1 MKEPKEL
8 EKQVLDDGYQ
18 ADVVVTT
25 KLKQLDPDWIEAP
38 IKEKS
43 YFEKDKKSKKKKGGD
58 DEEKSN
64 QPSAVPPVG
73 FFQLFRFANG
83 FDIFL
88 MMIGIVSS
96 ICTGLCQP
104 LNVLLMGDLTGAMV
118 DQALNGSQWNATN
131 PPPPEV
137 IETIQQTFLDA
148 VVAFAVNNTILG
160 AVMLVLSFTAVACF
174 DNAAKRQVNRI
185 RDLYLRSALRQDIG
199 WYDTNMTGDLAS
211 KMAENITK
219 LEDGIGE
226 KVGMFIHFISA
237 FLGCMVLAFIN
248 GWELTLICLIS
259 LPVTMISVGIVAV
272 VTTRLAR
279 REVEAY
285 GKAGSIAEEVLSS
298 IRTVIAF
305 NGQKKESHRYDGNLI
320 FARDNNIKRYFFSG
334 LGFGLLWFF
343 IYASYSLSFWYGVGL
358 VLEERNLPPEEVTYT
373 VAVMVTVFFG
383 VMMGSMNIGM
393 TSPYVETFGIA
404 CGAAGSVYS
413 VIDRVPPIDSLSDA
427 GEKLDQ
433 VKGSIKFKRV
443 RFQYPSRPDVE
454 VLKDLELSI
463 QPGKTVALVGSSGC
477 GKSTCV
483 QLIQR
488 FYDPVDGHI
497 ELDGHDIRT
506 LNLNWLRNHIGIVG
520 QEPVLFGATIKQNIR
535 YGNEKASDE
544 DIIQA
549 AKDANAHDFI
559 MKLPQQY
566 DTLVGERGAQLS
578 GGQKQR
584 VAIARA
590 LIRKPAILLLDEA
603 TSALDTNSEAKV
615 QQALDR
621 ASQGRTTIIVAHR
634 LSTIRNADK
643 IVVLNGGY
651 VVEEG
656 THAELMKVHGHYH
669 ELVTAQLSSD
679 MEVHAR
685 AKEEEAEGVGLRRR
699 LVSESSSTHSAEVEA
714 YIPVKEEKLKEE
726 VAPKVPLLKIM
737 QTNKPEWLYITL
749 GCITAALVGF
759 SMPLFSVI
767 FGDILG
773 TLSNP
778 VDQEV
783 RDEANM
789 FCLYFL
795 ILGIIIGISSFVQ
808 IYTFGVA
815 GERLTLRL
823 RSQSFAA
830 ILKQEVAYFDSDA
843 NSVGALCSRLSG
855 DAANVQGATG
865 TRIGT
870 VLQSISTL
878 VLGLSIGLFY
888 EWRLGLVALAF
899 APFMMISM
907 FLMRRM
913 MAGENQKNQK
923 GNTGIEEAS
932 RIAVESVSNIR
943 TVSGLCRE
951 RSIHEEYMRELEA
964 PFRKSLRY
972 SATRGVVFG
981 IARSLMFFA
990 YASCMC
996 YGGHLIVS
1004 DGVEYASVFKTAQA
1018 IIMSTM
1024 SVAQAMAFAPNFSK
1038 GLMSAAKIFQLLERD
1053 PAIKDKQGAI
1063 EGPLDTKGNVNYS
1076 DLHFVYPTRPNAPV
1090 LKGLNLS
1097 IKPGQTIAL
1106 VGPSGCGKSTCI
1118 QLLERFYDPISGA
1131 VELDGRDISDMQMT
1145 ALRSNLGIVSQEPVL
1160 FDRTIA
1166 DNIGYGD
1173 TSREVDITEII
1184 EAAKNANIH
1193 NFITSL
1199 PQGYDTRLGE
1209 KGTQLSGG
1217 QKQRI
1222 AIARALVRN
1231 PRVLLL
1237 DEATSALDTESEKVV
1252 QEALDKARQGRTCIT
1267 IAHRL
1272 TTIQDAD
1279 VICVVDKGQIAEAGK
1294 HSELLAKGGIYYKLH
1309 SLQGGAK

>member
-1 MKEPKEL
+1 MKEPKVA
-8 EKQVLDDGYQ
+8 EKQVLDDGYEP
-18 ADVVVTT
+18 VGIITT
-25 KLKQLDPDWIEAP
+25 KMKQLDPDWIEP
-38 IKEKS
+38 PSEQKS
-43 YFEKDKKSKKKKGGD
+43 YFEEDKKSKKKKGK
-58 DEEKSN
+58 DEEEKPDGEPAPASV
-64 QPSAVPPVG
+64 S
-73 FFQLFRFANG
+73 FFKLFRFADN
-83 FDIFL
+83 FDKLL
-88 MMIGIVSS
+88 MFIGVISS
-96 ICTGLCQP
+96 IATGICQP
-104 LNVLLMGDLTGAMV
+104 LNVLFMGDLTGAMV
-118 DQALNGSQWNATN
+118 DQALNITQLPPGSPIPDWIA
-131 PPPPEV
+131 E
-137 IETIQQTFLDA
+137 TFLDA
-148 VVAFAVNNTILG
+148 VVQFAVNNTILG
-160 AVMLVLSFTAVACF
+160 AAMFLFSFTAVACF
-174 DNAAKRQVNRI
+174 DNAAKRQINRV
-185 RDLYLRSALRQDIG
+185 RDLYLKSALRQDIG

-211 KMAENITK
+211 KMAENIIK

-237 FLGCMVLAFIN
+237 FLGCIVLAFIN

-272 VTTRLAR
+272 VTSRLSR
-279 REVEAY
+279 KEVEAY

-305 NGQKKESHRYDGNLI
+305 NGQKKESERYDKNLI
-320 FARDNNIKRYFFSG
+320 FARDNNIKRGFFSG
-334 LGFGLLWFF
+334 LGFGMLWFF

-358 VLEERNLPPEEVTYT
+358 IIEESDLPPNERTYT
-373 VAVMVTVFFG
+373 VQVMVTVFFG

-413 VIDRVPPIDSLSDA
+413 VIDRVPPIDSSSEA
-427 GEKLDQ
+427 GEKLPE
-433 VKGSIKFKRV
+433 VKGAIKFKRL

-454 VLKDLELSI
+454 VLKDLSLSI
-463 QPGKTVALVGSSGC
+463 LPGETVALVGSSGC

-488 FYDPVDGHI
+488 FYDPADGSV
-497 ELDGHDIRT
+497 ELDGRDIQT
-506 LNLNWLRNHIGIVG
+506 LNLNWLRSHIGVVG

-535 YGNEKASDE
+535 YGCETASDE

-590 LIRKPAILLLDEA
+590 LVRKPAILLLDEA

-621 ASQGRTTIIVAHR
+621 ASLGRTTIIVAHR

-643 IVVLNGGY
+643 IVVLSGGY

-656 THAELMKVHGHYH
+656 THNELMKLHGHYH

-679 MEVHAR
+679 LEVHAR
-685 AKEEEAEGVGLRRR
+685 AKEEEATKGGVRQR
-699 LVSESSSTHSAEVEA
+699 LLSESSTHSSEYVQAVVMKDE
-714 YIPVKEEKLKEE
+714 VKEKED
-726 VAPKVPLLKIM
+726 VPSVPLLKIIK
-737 QTNKPEWLYITL
+737 TNKPEWVYIVL

-778 VDQEV
+778 DTEV
-783 RDEANM
+783 VRSESNT

-795 ILGIIIGISSFVQ
+795 ILGIIIGISSFIQ
-808 IYTFGVA
+808 LYTFGVA

-823 RSQSFAA
+823 RSQTFSA
-830 ILKQEVAYFDSDA
+830 ILQQEVAYFDSEI

-865 TRIGT
+865 MRIGT

-878 VLGLSIGLFY
+878 ALGLSIGLFY

-913 MAGENQKNQK
+913 MVGENQKNKK
-923 GNTGIEEAS
+923 GTTGIEEAS

-943 TVSGLCRE
+943 TVAGLCRE
-951 RSIHEEYMRELEA
+951 KSVHVEYMRELEA

-972 SATRGVVFG
+972 SYTRGIVFG

-996 YGGHLIVS
+996 YGGHLIIS
-1004 DGVEYASVFKTAQA
+1004 DGVSYASVFKTAQA

-1038 GLMSAAKIFQLLERD
+1038 GLMSAGKIFQLLERS
-1053 PAIKDKQGAI
+1053 PVVKDKQGAI
-1063 EGPLDTKGNVNYS
+1063 EGPLDSKGNVNYNGV
-1076 DLHFVYPTRPNAPV
+1076 HFVYPTRPTAPV
-1090 LKGLNLS
+1090 LKGLDLL

-1118 QLLERFYDPISGA
+1118 QLLERFYDPISGS
-1131 VELDGRDISDMQMT
+1131 VELDGRDISDMKMT
-1145 ALRSNLGIVSQEPVL
+1145 LLRSNLGIVSQEPVL

-1166 DNIGYGD
+1166 DNIAYGD
-1173 TSREVDITEII
+1173 TSRDVSMPEVI
-1184 EAAKNANIH
+1184 EAAKKANIH
-1193 NFITSL
+1193 NFISTL

-1252 QEALDKARQGRTCIT
+1252 QEALDKAREGRTCIT

-1279 VICVVDKGQIAEAGK
+1279 VICVVDKGRIAEAGK
-1294 HSELLAKGGIYYKLH
+1294 HSELLAKGGMYYKLH
-1309 SLQGGAK
+1309 ALQGGAK